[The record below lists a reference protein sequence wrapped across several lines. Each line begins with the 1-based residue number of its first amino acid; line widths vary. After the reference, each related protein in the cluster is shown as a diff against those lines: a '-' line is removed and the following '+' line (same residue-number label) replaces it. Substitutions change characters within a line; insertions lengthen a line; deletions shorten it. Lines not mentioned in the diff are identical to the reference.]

1 MATIMPQGE
10 LMRRAVKWI
19 EQQRVETGKPAAAL
33 LDKAA
38 MHFNLSPKDT
48 EFLAAF
54 FKEQAEPGRD

>member
-19 EQQRVETGKPAAAL
+19 EEQRVETGQPAATF

-38 MHFNLSPKDT
+38 LQFNLGPKDAD
-48 EFLAAF
+48 FLTAF
-54 FKEQAEPGRD
+54 FREQQGPDRD